1 MKTPTTILFNKQ
13 SEVESFDKEKFINSL
28 KQFGEFDK
36 EIVDKGLQELSQ
48 YTPLHY
54 SRLIELGVQSFK
66 NENDA
71 KKYYERYWKYSGI
84 FSRLRRI
91 TGYISSDLST
101 WNDAK
106 KAEEKARIKHISSER
121 KLTSQE
127 LKTIKEIEKLEEQK
141 NYGKV

>member
-48 YTPLHY
+48 YIPLHY

-66 NENDA
+66 NEDDA
-71 KKYYERYWKYSGI
+71 KKYYERYHKTDEHG
-84 FSRLRRI
+84 FERLRRI
-91 TGYISSDLST
+91 TGYLVGTLDR
-101 WNDAK
+101 WNDGK
-106 KAEEKARIKHISSER
+106 KAEEAARVKHTIS
-121 KLTSQE
+121 K
-127 LKTIKEIEKLEEQK
+127 KIEIEEKKK
-141 NYGKV
+141 NQESYYGKN

>member
-71 KKYYERYWKYSGI
+71 KKYYERYHKTGEYG
-84 FSRLRRI
+84 FERLRRI
-91 TGYISSDLST
+91 TGYLT
-101 WNDAK
+101 GTLERWNDAK
-106 KAEEKARIKHISSER
+106 KAEEAARVKHIVSE
-121 KLTSQE
+121 K
-127 LKTIKEIEKLEEQK
+127 IEIEEKKK
-141 NYGKV
+141 NQNSYYGKN

>member
-1 MKTPTTILFNKQ
+1 MSFPKNIIYNKTYEIEK
-13 SEVESFDKEKFINSL
+13 FDKEKFIGSI
-28 KQFGEFDK
+28 KQFGDYNS
-36 EIVDKGLQELSQ
+36 EIVDKGLEELSR
-48 YTPLHY
+48 YNPVHV
-54 SRLIELGVQSFK
+54 SRLVELGINCLTDEES
-66 NENDA
+66 A
-71 KKYYERYWKYSGI
+71 KKYYERYWEETGI
-84 FSRLRRI
+84 FNRLRRI

-127 LKTIKEIEKLEEQK
+127 LKTVKEIEKLEEQK